1 MAQKINPLGF
11 RLGITQNHHSLWFA
25 QPKNYSQGLQ
35 EDKKIRNSI
44 QNYVQKNI
52 KIPSGVVGI
61 SRIEIQK
68 RIDVIQVRIY
78 LGFQKLLIERN
89 PKKIKEFQMNV
100 MEELKKM
107 NVIEELQM
115 IVQKELNPINQK
127 LNINLT
133 RIPKPYKDPNILAE
147 FIAEQLKNRVS
158 FRKAIKKAIELAKR
172 ADTKGIQVQIA
183 GRLGGK
189 DMARIEWIRE
199 GRVPLQTLRAKID
212 YCSYT
217 VRTIYGAL
225 GLKIW
230 IF

>member
-11 RLGITQNHHSLWFA
+11 RLGTTQNHHSLWFA

-189 DMARIEWIRE
+189 DMARIEWVRE